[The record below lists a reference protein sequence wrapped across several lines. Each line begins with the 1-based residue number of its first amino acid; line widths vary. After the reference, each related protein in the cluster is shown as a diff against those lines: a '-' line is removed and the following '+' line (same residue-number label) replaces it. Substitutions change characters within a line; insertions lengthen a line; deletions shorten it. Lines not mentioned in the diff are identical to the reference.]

1 MLILKQRYERELE
14 IAGCWF
20 STFGVKGFFTPPPT
34 GIVLEKMNIEIIIYN
49 SSKTTVMMSQQK

>member
-20 STFGVKGFFTPPPT
+20 STFGVKGFFTPPHRDCL
-34 GIVLEKMNIEIIIYN
+34 GKDEY
-49 SSKTTVMMSQQK
+49 